1 MRGIV
6 IAAAMSLHVLSFAAF
21 ASADTLVMRDG
32 SRIQGTVVGI
42 AGRTITFRHADGVS
56 RRYPTSQVD
65 SLEFFSADREN
76 PRAANVRR
84 LEAPAGTE
92 LVVRTVETIDS
103 RRVGADQ
110 SFAAI
115 VEHQISDA
123 SGRVIIPA
131 RSSVQLVIRQLQS
144 AGTRGGPDMVLD
156 VQSITV
162 DGRRY
167 AVGTVAAA
175 IASDHKGAAIGLLIG
190 AADGAATQMLTKG
203 RDVKVP
209 ADTVLRFL
217 LDKPVTLR
225 AEG

>member
-1 MRGIV
+1 MKRTV
-6 IAAAMSLHVLSFAAF
+6 IAAAMSLCVVSLATI

-32 SRIQGTVVGI
+32 SRIQGTVLAIV
-42 AGRTITFRHADGVS
+42 GRTITFRHADGVS
-56 RRYPTSQVD
+56 RRYPTSRVD

-76 PRAANVRR
+76 PRAANARL

-103 RRVGADQ
+103 RHVGADQ

-131 RSSVQLVIRQLQS
+131 RSSAQLVIRQVHS
-144 AGTRGGPDMVLD
+144 ADAKGSPEMVLD

-167 AVGTVAAA
+167 AVGTVADVTV
-175 IASDHKGAAIGLLIG
+175 SREGAAIGLLIG

-203 RDVKVP
+203 REVKIP
-209 ADTVLRFL
+209 AETVLRFL

>member
-42 AGRTITFRHADGVS
+42 AGRTITFRHANGVS

>member
-175 IASDHKGAAIGLLIG
+175 IVSDHKGAAIGLLIG